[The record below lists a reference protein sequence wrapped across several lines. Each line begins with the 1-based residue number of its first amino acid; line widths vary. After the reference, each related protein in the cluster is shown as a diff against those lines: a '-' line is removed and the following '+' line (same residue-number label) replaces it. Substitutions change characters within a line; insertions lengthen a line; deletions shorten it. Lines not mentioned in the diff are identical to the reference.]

1 MLLTR
6 KLIILAIIIHV
17 VTIFACA
24 SLQPQEEEVTE
35 EPRTEQH
42 NQLDEARQDQLKEET
57 TSLEQ

>member
-1 MLLTR
+1 MLLPR

-24 SLQPQEEEVTE
+24 SLQPQEDEATDT
-35 EPRTEQH
+35 PRTEQ
-42 NQLDEARQDQLKEET
+42 QDQMNEATEDQMTKET